1 METPTDRFDVCF
13 GYIFQFEGGYA
24 NHPADRGG
32 ATKFGITQK
41 TLDDWC
47 AGLGMPSYDV
57 RDLSKAG
64 AADIYRLKYWDVC
77 RCDELPPPID
87 LVVFDLAVNHGQKH
101 AAKFLQSAL
110 GGLVVDGVIG
120 EKTLAAANKAPT
132 GAKCI
137 ASNILYGRSSFYQN
151 IVARDQ
157 TQRVFLNGW
166 LNRIAELR
174 KMI

>member
-1 METPTDRFDVCF
+1 MKASTDRFTVCL
-13 GYIFQFEGGYA
+13 GHVLQSEGGYS
-24 NHPADRGG
+24 NHPSDRGG
-32 ATKFGITQK
+32 ATNFGITQK

-57 RDLSKAG
+57 RELSKAG

-87 LVVFDLAVNHGQKH
+87 LVVFDSAVNHGQTQ

-120 EKTLAAANKAPT
+120 AKTLAAANKPLA
-132 GAKCI
+132 GAKRI
-137 ASNILYGRSSFYQN
+137 ASNILYGRTSFYQN
-151 IVARDQ
+151 IGARDQ

-166 LNRIAELR
+166 LNRIAALR